1 MPRSRSRSLTG
12 GLALA
17 AAIVLGALAAAGP
30 AVASSHREAP
40 AITEMPKVDGTDFYM
55 FRSYEPGRDGY
66 VTLVANYIPLQ
77 DAYGGPNYFGP
88 DPDALYNIHVDNTGD
103 GVEDLTFSF
112 DFFLYNQDIAIP
124 VGDATVSIPLLAA
137 GQFLGAQGDF
147 GKLNE
152 ARLYVVSAVR
162 GPFDHPVSSTLITN
176 LDTGGP
182 FTASP
187 NDNAG
192 LKTFPNYDAYASRFI
207 NDVEIPGCGM
217 TGRVFAGQRRESFQ
231 VNLGEVFDLVNL
243 NPVGDPAGRKS
254 VTEYS
259 NVFSLALEVPSACLT
274 EGHGDVIGAW
284 TTASLPATRVLS
296 TNPTYESPAEH
307 SGSWVQVSRLG
318 MPLVNEVVIG
328 VKDKNKFNA
337 SHPSDDLAN
346 FATYVTNPVLPELL
360 ELLFG
365 VGAPNNF
372 PRLDLVAAFVTGVPG
387 LNEFGIGEMQR
398 LNVSIPPTAKG
409 AQHPLG
415 VLGGDNAGFPNGR
428 RPGDDVV
435 DAELRVAMGVL
446 CHAFPGLY
454 CDPIDAPAGTLP
466 YTDGALQDAS
476 QFDAVFPYLRTPVPG
491 SPNSVNGVGEY

>member
-1 MPRSRSRSLTG
+1 MRTKFPSATAATLAML
-12 GLALA
+12 GLAA
-17 AAIVLGALAAAGP
+17 TAG
-30 AVASSHREAP
+30 ASSHREAP
-40 AITEMPKVDGTDFYM
+40 AITETPKVDATDFYM
-55 FRSYEPGRDGY
+55 FRSYEPAREGY
-66 VTLVANYIPLQ
+66 VTLIANYIPLQ

-103 GVEDLTFSF
+103 GVEDITFSF
-112 DFFLYNQDIAIP
+112 DFAVYNQDIAIP

-137 GQFLGAQGDF
+137 GQFLGNPGDF
-147 GKLNE
+147 GALNE
-152 ARLYVVSAVR
+152 ARLYLVSAVR
-162 GPFDHPVSSTLITN
+162 GPFAHPISSAYVTN
-176 LDTGGP
+176 MTNGGP
-182 FTASP
+182 VTASP

-192 LKTFPNYDAYASRFI
+192 LKTFPDYESYARRFV
-207 NDVEIPGCGM
+207 NDIQIPGCP
-217 TGRVFAGQRRESFQ
+217 TLGRVFAGQRKESFA

-243 NPVGDPAGRKS
+243 NPVGEPDAEKS
-254 VTEYS
+254 VTEYA
-259 NVFSLALEVPSACLT
+259 NVFSMALEVPAACLT
-274 EGHGDVIGAW
+274 ENQGDVIGAW
-284 TTASLPATRVLS
+284 TTASLPRTRVLRS
-296 TNPTYESPAEH
+296 DPTYENPANE
-307 SGSWVQVSRLG
+307 SADFAQVSRLG

-372 PRLDLVAAFVTGVPG
+372 PRLDLVAAFVTGVSG

-398 LNVSIPPTAKG
+398 LNLAIAPTPKA
-409 AQHPLG
+409 AQNRLG

-446 CHAFPGLY
+446 CHAFPGAF

-466 YTDGALQDAS
+466 YTDGALQEAS
-476 QFDAVFPYLRTPVPG
+476 QFDDSFPYLKSPVPG
-491 SPNSVNGVGEY
+491 SPNSVNGVGEH